1 MHSSPEGTTNPFPA
15 RTGAEGTKGTLLFY
29 GSPGRRRVALKG
41 LPFAA
46 PLAVSAA
53 LPILP
58 LALRGGPTLPIDLE
72 TTYAEARRR
81 SRL

>member
-1 MHSSPEGTTNPFPA
+1 LLELADEFRFPTETALYAVAYRPA
-15 RTGAEGTKGTLLFY
+15 RRE
-29 GSPGRRRVALKG
+29 PGGDQIDVW
-41 LPFAA
+41 PA
-46 PLAVSAA
+46 PLAVGAA

-72 TTYAEARRR
+72 TTYTEARRR

>member
-1 MHSSPEGTTNPFPA
+1 
-15 RTGAEGTKGTLLFY
+15 
-29 GSPGRRRVALKG
+29 VALKG